1 MATMDDK
8 KRINDEKKELK
19 RQQKLQKKEAKRRA
33 KEISKKQVELD
44 ETEDGGGISTF
55 LATIFIVIVWLAV
68 ICVIIKLDV
77 GGFGSNVLTPLLKDV
92 PVVNL
97 ILPGRTLAGPE
108 GTTEGEGESY
118 GGYSDLKDAVEQ
130 IRLLEAELETAQ
142 TSNQAKTEEIN
153 QLRAEVVR
161 LQQYEALQA
170 EFQRIQ
176 NQFYEEV
183 VTAEEGPGPEAY
195 KEYYESMDPAT
206 AEYIYRQV
214 IVQIEESS
222 EIKEYAAAYSEMKP
236 KQAAGIFEAMTG
248 DLDLVARILRVMDAT
263 SRGEILGAMDAEVA
277 AKITKIMDPKS

>member
-33 KEISKKQVELD
+33 KEISKRQVELD
-44 ETEDGGGISTF
+44 ESEDGGGISTF
-55 LATIFIVIVWLAV
+55 FATIFIVIVWLAV

-77 GGFGSNVLTPLLKDV
+77 GNIGTNVFAPLLKDV

-97 ILPGRTLAGPE
+97 ILPGSSLANPGGAE
-108 GTTEGEGESY
+108 EGENESY
-118 GGYSDLKDAVEQ
+118 GGYSDLKEAVEQ
-130 IRLLEAELETAQ
+130 IRRLEAELATAQ
-142 TSNQAKTEEIN
+142 TSNAAKSEEIN
-153 QLRAEVVR
+153 ELRAEVVR

-176 NQFYEEV
+176 TQFYEEV
-183 VTAEEGPGPEAY
+183 VTAEEGPGLEAY

-214 IVQIEESS
+214 IVQIEEST
-222 EIKEYAAAYSEMKP
+222 EIKDYAAAYSEMKP
-236 KQAAGIFEAMTG
+236 KQAAGIFEEMTS
-248 DLDLVARILRVMDAT
+248 DLELVARILRVMDSA
-263 SRGEILGAMDAEVA
+263 SRGEILGAMDPEVA

>member
-1 MATMDDK
+1 MATTDDK

-19 RQQKLQKKEAKRRA
+19 KQQKLQKKEAKRRA
-33 KEISKKQVELD
+33 KEISKRQVELD
-44 ETEDGGGISTF
+44 ESEDGGGISTF

-77 GGFGSNVLTPLLKDV
+77 GEFGSNVLTPLLKDV

-97 ILPGRTLAGPE
+97 ILPGSSLASPE
-108 GTTEGEGESY
+108 GSSVGESESY
-118 GGYSDLKDAVEQ
+118 GGYSDIKEAVEQ

-142 TSNQAKTEEIN
+142 TSNAAKAEEITD
-153 QLRAEVVR
+153 LRAEVVR

-176 NQFYEEV
+176 TQFYEEV
-183 VTAEEGPGPEAY
+183 VTAEKGPGLEAY

-214 IVQIEESS
+214 IVQIQESD
-222 EIKEYAAAYSEMKP
+222 EIQDYAAAYSEMKP
-236 KQAAGIFEAMTG
+236 KQAAGIFEEMTS
-248 DLDLVARILRVMDAT
+248 DLELVARILGVMDST
-263 SRGEILGAMDAEVA
+263 SRGEILGAMDPAVA
-277 AKITKIMDPKS
+277 AKITKIMDPDS

>member
-1 MATMDDK
+1 MATTDDK

-44 ETEDGGGISTF
+44 ESEDGGGISTF

-77 GGFGSNVLTPLLKDV
+77 GSFGSNVLTPLLKDV

-97 ILPGRTLAGPE
+97 ILPGSSLAKPE
-108 GTTEGEGESY
+108 GTEGESESY
-118 GGYSDLKDAVEQ
+118 GGYSDLKEAVEQ

-142 TSNQAKTEEIN
+142 TSNAAKTEEITE
-153 QLRAEVVR
+153 LRAEVVR

-183 VTAEEGPGPEAY
+183 VTAEEGPGLEAY
-195 KEYYESMDPAT
+195 REYYESMDPAT

-222 EIKEYAAAYSEMKP
+222 EIQDYAAAYSEMKP
-236 KQAAGIFEAMTG
+236 KQAAGIFEEMTS
-248 DLDLVARILRVMDAT
+248 DLDLVARILRVMDTT
-263 SRGEILGAMDAEVA
+263 SRGEILGAMDPEVA
-277 AKITKIMDPKS
+277 AKITKIMDPES

>member
-1 MATMDDK
+1 MATTDDK

-19 RQQKLQKKEAKRRA
+19 KQQKLQKKEAKRRA
-33 KEISKKQVELD
+33 KEISKRQVELD
-44 ETEDGGGISTF
+44 ESEDGGGISTF

-77 GGFGSNVLTPLLKDV
+77 GEFGSNVLTPLLKDV

-97 ILPGRTLAGPE
+97 ILPGSSLTSPE
-108 GTTEGEGESY
+108 GSSVGESESY
-118 GGYSDLKDAVEQ
+118 GGYSDIKEAVEQ

-142 TSNQAKTEEIN
+142 TSNAAKAEEITD
-153 QLRAEVVR
+153 LRAEVVR

-176 NQFYEEV
+176 TQFYEEV
-183 VTAEEGPGPEAY
+183 VTAEKGPGLEAY

-214 IVQIEESS
+214 IVQIQESD
-222 EIKEYAAAYSEMKP
+222 EIQDYAAAYSEMKP
-236 KQAAGIFEAMTG
+236 KQAAGIFEEMTS
-248 DLDLVARILRVMDAT
+248 DLELVARILGVMDST
-263 SRGEILGAMDAEVA
+263 SRGEILGAMDPAVA
-277 AKITKIMDPKS
+277 AKITKIMDPDS

>member
-1 MATMDDK
+1 MATMEDK

-19 RQQKLQKKEAKRRA
+19 RQQKLQKKEVKRRA

-97 ILPGRTLAGPE
+97 ILPGSTLSGPE
-108 GTTEGEGESY
+108 GTVGSEGESY
-118 GGYSDLKDAVEQ
+118 GGYSDLKEAVEQ

-142 TSNQAKTEEIN
+142 TSSQAKTEEIN

-183 VTAEEGPGPEAY
+183 VTAEEGPGLEAY

-236 KQAAGIFEAMTG
+236 KQAAGIFEKMTS